1 MKMNLGNTLN
11 KPRQEIQSNK
21 SDPGNSFL
29 GGHLDFAAIQQKF
42 SWEKEENRHGMF
54 TIEEAIDSKPK
65 QPRSMVPE
73 ISEFKKRLMVMNRK
87 LIEFDNVDGNDNQIL
102 DKYVEHNSTLDELLK
117 VFLVRQIERGENQTE
132 VRNGL
137 GGQAPEPVPV
147 TSPRFYG
154 AQSPAGVKS
163 PSFSPK
169 KTLGS
174 PLGPQSFKHNQSF
187 QPKSELSS
195 KKISPVKQKSELSSE
210 KISPVKQKSELSSE
224 KISPVKQKVR
234 FHSPEWMHFQLD
246 LSKLPSE
253 EKPQEF
259 NNLVQKIELNSP
271 SPSGNRLLTVPES
284 SEKKS
289 KFNRAKELYEILTS
303 SETLDQ
309 PNKPIL
315 AGESDNLGTDS
326 IPRWT
331 SESGN
336 PSMPSRLNTSQSPS
350 NDKS

>member
-1 MKMNLGNTLN
+1 
-11 KPRQEIQSNK
+11 
-21 SDPGNSFL
+21 
-29 GGHLDFAAIQQKF
+29 
-42 SWEKEENRHGMF
+42 
-54 TIEEAIDSKPK
+54 
-65 QPRSMVPE
+65 
-73 ISEFKKRLMVMNRK
+73 MNRK
-87 LIEFDNVDGNDNQIL
+87 LIEFDNVDGNDKQIL
-102 DKYVEHNSTLDELLK
+102 EKYIEHNSTLDELLK

-163 PSFSPK
+163 PCVSPK

-187 QPKSELSS
+187 QPKSE
-195 KKISPVKQKSELSSE
+195 ISTE
-210 KISPVKQKSELSSE
+210 KISPVKLKSEISNE
-224 KISPVKQKVR
+224 KISPVIQKVR

-259 NNLVQKIELNSP
+259 NSLVQKIELHSP

-315 AGESDNLGTDS
+315 AGESENLGTDS